1 MEKWKYRSL
10 EWIHRVREEEYE
22 KTKSLSPRELV
33 ERTRKSTESAARDLK
48 LKIEK
53 MHKFPNSILY

>member
-22 KTKSLSPRELV
+22 KSKNLSPRELV
-33 ERTRKSTESAARDLK
+33 ERTRKSTESAARNLK
-48 LKIEK
+48 PKIEK
-53 MHKFPNSILY
+53 THKSLISK